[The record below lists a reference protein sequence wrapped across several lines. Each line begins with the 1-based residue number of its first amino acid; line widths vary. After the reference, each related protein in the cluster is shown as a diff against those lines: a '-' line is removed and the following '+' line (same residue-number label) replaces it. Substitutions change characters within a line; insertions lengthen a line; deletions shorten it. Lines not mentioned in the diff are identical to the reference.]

1 MHAELKTRVLRPA
14 AAMIALLLGL
24 TLVGAVIAQ
33 AIQANSDSQELPV
46 YAPGIA
52 YGIVDESGYDLD
64 ASGTLYPDDNPPE
77 TTALS
82 PNAPN
87 ASFSYYFVSG
97 ATLVARSSSA
107 SYTYDSLGCVYVG
120 TDGLVL
126 NTDLQLPVGSEIKYL
141 RLYYNDTNNPGY
153 ITGYISKYPP
163 SDSVIDVVT
172 VSSPS
177 TGTPGAGF
185 VVSSRITE
193 TVDYENYP
201 YLLIGRPT
209 KGNFNLRI
217 CGLRVAYYAP
227 VIGYTF
233 MPVINKNNP

>member
-1 MHAELKTRVLRPA
+1 MRPA
-14 AAMIALLLGL
+14 AAMIALLLGFA
-24 TLVGAVIAQ
+24 LVGAAIAQ
-33 AIQANSDSQELPV
+33 AIKANSDTQDAPV
-46 YAPGIA
+46 YTPGIA
-52 YGIVDESGYDLD
+52 YGVIDESGQAILTP
-64 ASGTLYPDDNPPE
+64 GMLYPDENPPQ
-77 TTALS
+77 TAAFA

-177 TGTPGAGF
+177 TGAPGPGF

-217 CGLRVAYYAP
+217 CGMRVAYYAP

-233 MPVINKNNP
+233 MPIIHKNNP